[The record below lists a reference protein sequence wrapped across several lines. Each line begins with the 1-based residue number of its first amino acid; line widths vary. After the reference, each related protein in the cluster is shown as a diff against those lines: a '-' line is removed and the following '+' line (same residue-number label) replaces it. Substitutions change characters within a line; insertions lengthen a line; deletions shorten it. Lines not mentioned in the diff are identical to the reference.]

1 MAPQSCQGLAEP
13 TTLSPFRSEQ
23 LCRYSS
29 ELGAVCQKASDARA
43 RVSAKMRPLI
53 RAARIGAEEFRRD
66 RDLKRL
72 LRVVSVPK
80 PGKGMRRLLDIEQS
94 LEETRS
100 TGNAT
105 YSITRH
111 VEILAALITEASF
124 LNQKTLI

>member
-1 MAPQSCQGLAEP
+1 MSNLLQVFNRL
-13 TTLSPFRSEQ
+13 R
-23 LCRYSS
+23 
-29 ELGAVCQKASDARA
+29 
-43 RVSAKMRPLI
+43 RPKTLI